1 MSNAPYEPD
10 PLEAEFSALKRR
22 VEPPSGDLMARVM
35 ADADAVQAQILT
47 PLPKARVSA
56 LSRVMDVIGGW
67 PTLAGM
73 ATAGMAGVWI
83 GVAQPAAL
91 LEGSQ
96 TLLYGDANAALVDLD
111 PSFGFSDLDGEL

>member
-10 PLEAEFSALKRR
+10 PLEAEFAALKR
-22 VEPPSGDLMARVM
+22 VAEPPSDDLMARVM

-96 TLLYGDANAALVDLD
+96 ALLYGDANAALVDLD